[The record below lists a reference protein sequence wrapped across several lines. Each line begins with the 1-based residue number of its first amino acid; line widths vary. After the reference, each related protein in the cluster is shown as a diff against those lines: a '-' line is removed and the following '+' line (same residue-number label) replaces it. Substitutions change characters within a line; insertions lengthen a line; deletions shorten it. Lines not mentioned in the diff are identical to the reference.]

1 MENKDRFANIPE
13 ESANS
18 LVQKLAELLDEAC
31 HQIWHAVHDPES
43 FNRETAWKAHNE
55 IKRAAHEAVEG
66 AFGKNDAR
74 AVQDFSHIPIN
85 SK

>member
-1 MENKDRFANIPE
+1 MGSKGSFVSLPEGQAN
-13 ESANS
+13 A
-18 LVQKLAELLDEAC
+18 LAQRLADLLDEAC

-66 AFGKNDAR
+66 AFAAR
-74 AVQDFSHIPIN
+74 SAPDFSHIPIN